1 VTPTPTP
8 GESVS
13 VDQEVSGT
21 VPSVLALRLSDQLAR
36 LGSITPGLA
45 RDYDAAVAASV
56 TSTLG
61 NARLTAADVGDGSGR
76 LVNGTTALAQP
87 LLVRATNG
95 ANPNTVFAPLTGNP
109 VTLLNWSTWVANDPV
124 TIAIRQ
130 RIGQNEPLLA
140 GGYSK
145 TVTFTLSSTTP

>member
-1 VTPTPTP
+1 V
-8 GESVS
+8 
-13 VDQEVSGT
+13 VSGW
-21 VPSVLALRLSDQLAR
+21 VPSVLAVRLANQLAT

-61 NARLTAADVGDGSGR
+61 NARLSAADVGDGSGR
-76 LVNGTTALAQP
+76 LVNGASAFAQP

-95 ANPNTVFAPLTGNP
+95 ANPNTAFAPLTGTSNP
-109 VTLLNWSTWVANDPV
+109 LTLLNWTTWVSNDPV

-130 RIGQNEPLLA
+130 RIGQTEPLLA

-145 TVTFTLSSTTP
+145 TITFTLSSTTP